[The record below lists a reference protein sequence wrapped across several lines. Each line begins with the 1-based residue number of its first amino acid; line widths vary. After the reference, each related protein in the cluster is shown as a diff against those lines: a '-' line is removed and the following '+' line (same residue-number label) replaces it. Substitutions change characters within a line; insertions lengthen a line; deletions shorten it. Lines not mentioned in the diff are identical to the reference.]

1 MFTLYF
7 WFLNTLFHR
16 LRFWLEVL
24 LQYNMFWTWICS
36 PSICHSLF
44 LISLFKVKKKR
55 NISKIIIWLF
65 ADNIW
70 KAPYKSSIYNVHVLH
85 VYNTQQIYILVINT
99 LLCVWNN
106 FISFSSIP
114 WYLITKS
121 DSQGNLFT
129 TNNVSN
135 FFYIYM
141 FSQPML
147 HIDNFKNAGIMSIIC
162 IQCLFHI

>member
-1 MFTLYF
+1 MLILPWRLILPLIFCRGPCLLCSVVYLLCTF
-7 WFLNTLFHR
+7 DFLNTLFHW

-44 LISLFKVKKKR
+44 LICLCKVKKKR
-55 NISKIIIWLF
+55 NISKISIWLF

-106 FISFSSIP
+106 FITIFKPQLIP
-114 WYLITKS
+114 NYKIR
-121 DSQGNLFT
+121 FT
-129 TNNVSN
+129 RKRV
-135 FFYIYM
+135 Y
-141 FSQPML
+141 
-147 HIDNFKNAGIMSIIC
+147 G
-162 IQCLFHI
+162 

>member
-1 MFTLYF
+1 MFTLLLCCMFTLYF
-7 WFLNTLFHR
+7 WFLNTLFHW

-44 LISLFKVKKKR
+44 LICLCKVKKKR
-55 NISKIIIWLF
+55 NISKISIWLF

-106 FISFSSIP
+106 FITIFKPQLIP
-114 WYLITKS
+114 NYKIRFIRKLVY
-121 DSQGNLFT
+121 G
-129 TNNVSN
+129 
-135 FFYIYM
+135 
-141 FSQPML
+141 
-147 HIDNFKNAGIMSIIC
+147 
-162 IQCLFHI
+162 